1 MRTNKRPSGYA
12 TVGLTV
18 LSWTEGTTAGGTVG
32 GEVGES
38 GGVGGRV
45 VGVIVAGTDVAVGIF
60 VAVAFVVGSKDGET
74 TTAGGGVVAWALGCI
89 ARAVGSGVAANW
101 RLNHNPTASS
111 AKPTTISPIK
121 YGNHFR

>member
-32 GEVGES
+32 GEVGEIV
-38 GGVGGRV
+38 GLGGRV
-45 VGVIVAGTDVAVGIF
+45 VGVIVAGTGVAVGIF

-74 TTAGGGVVAWALGCI
+74 TTAGGGVVAWGLGCI
-89 ARAVGSGVAANW
+89 ARAVGSGAGANW
-101 RLNHNPTASS
+101 RLDPDPTASS
-111 AKPTTISPIK
+111 AKPTTFSPLK
-121 YGNHFR
+121 QRNHSR